1 MCIRHAGISMG
12 LREPGNLVSLAI
24 AWVLIAWVFALGLPF
39 VVDRAPP
46 GPVIRPVTFLYLGD
60 ALLTSLVFVLLTSRA
75 GVVAGSQSSRAF
87 RPGSGL
93 ALNRPPTG
101 HVAAVE

>member
-12 LREPGNLVSLAI
+12 LREPRNLVSLA
-24 AWVLIAWVFALGLPF
+24 IAWVFALGLPF